1 MKIYMEGLILTLLPL
16 HSRLLISYVS
26 FQYFLM
32 QKQAAYLFFPIFLY
46 TRVQLSLVA
55 WLCLILHDPM
65 DCSTPGFSVHHQHT
79 EPAQTHVH
87 WVRMPSIHLILCRPL
102 LLLPSIFPNIRV
114 FSNES
119 VLASGGQRIG
129 VSASASVLPMNI
141 QDWFPLGWTGSPF
154 SPRDFQESS
163 PIPQFKSINSLVLSF
178 LYSPTLTPIH
188 DY

>member
-1 MKIYMEGLILTLLPL
+1 MEGLILTLLPL

-119 VLASGGQRIG
+119 VLASGGQSIG
-129 VSASASVLPMNI
+129 ASVSASLPPVNI
-141 QDWFPLGWTGSPF
+141 QDWFPLGWMSSISLQSKGLSRVF
-154 SPRDFQESS
+154 SSTTVQKH
-163 PIPQFKSINSLVLSF
+163 QFFGAQLSL
-178 LYSPTLTPIH
+178 
-188 DY
+188 